1 MKLSVKFLIVMLLM
15 VIPFNFIAIEGIGN
29 VYLSTLMILLTFS
42 ILFLVSKGQII
53 LNDYALFGILVFV
66 FTLVVTFLNII
77 YSDPGLIKLQ
87 ITNTVIYFQTL
98 LAFIIAVY
106 YYDKISYNLFLRLFL
121 IAIILS
127 CLRVIIEE
135 PNHALKISTRWGERI
150 EAYFIGGVNNFSL
163 FVGIA
168 FIISFFQLKKGRAQ
182 IIYCLFF
189 LLMIVLGMSRGALL
203 GVILTLFITS
213 LYDMSLAKFK
223 LLMKYTFYSLFSG
236 FIILLVSGKIEEVT
250 DKIQNRFFSLFSGE
264 KGVNDFFSARGD
276 LFSNIFNRLSESS
289 IRQILFG
296 HGNGG
301 IDFYDYVSRQH
312 FETSHNLIVDI
323 FYRNGIILCFIYI
336 LIFVGISWMFIVNR
350 TRNKVTLFG
359 IFVFFHLELLVN
371 PVLFAAQVGWV
382 YALFMVYFLN
392 QNSIKSTPINRIL

>member
-289 IRQILFG
+289 ILQILFG

>member
-1 MKLSVKFLIVMLLM
+1 MKLSVKIFIVILLM

-29 VYLSTLMILLTFS
+29 VYLSTIMILITFS
-42 ILFLVSKGQII
+42 TLFLVTKGQII
-53 LNDYALFGILVFV
+53 LNDYVLFAVLVFV
-66 FTLVVTFLNII
+66 WTLVVTVLNII
-77 YSDPGLIKLQ
+77 YSNPDLIKLQ
-87 ITNTVIYFQTL
+87 ITNTMIYFQTL
-98 LAFIIAVY
+98 LVFIIAIY
-106 YYDKISYNLFLRLFL
+106 FYDKISYNLFLRLFL
-121 IAIILS
+121 IAMILS

-135 PNHALKISTRWGERI
+135 PNHILKLSTRWEERI

-168 FIISFFQLKKGRAQ
+168 FIISFFQLKKGAWQ

-213 LYDMSLAKFK
+213 LYDMSTAKFK

-236 FIILLVSGKIEEVT
+236 FMILLISGKIDEVT
-250 DKIQNRFFSLFSGE
+250 DKIQKRFFSLFTGE
-264 KGVNDFFSARGD
+264 QGVNDFFSARGD
-276 LFSNIFNRLSESS
+276 LLSNIFNRLSDSS
-289 IRQILFG
+289 ILQILFG

-301 IDFYDYVSRQH
+301 IDFYDYVSHQQ
-312 FETSHNLIVDI
+312 FKTSHNLLVDV
-323 FYRNGIILCFIYI
+323 FYRNGIILCLIYV
-336 LIFVGISWMFIVNR
+336 LIFVGICWMFMVKR

-392 QNSIKSTPINRIL
+392 QNSIKPTPINRIL

>member
-1 MKLSVKFLIVMLLM
+1 MKL
-15 VIPFNFIAIEGIGN
+15 
-29 VYLSTLMILLTFS
+29 
-42 ILFLVSKGQII
+42 
-53 LNDYALFGILVFV
+53 
-66 FTLVVTFLNII
+66 
-77 YSDPGLIKLQ
+77 
-87 ITNTVIYFQTL
+87 
-98 LAFIIAVY
+98 
-106 YYDKISYNLFLRLFL
+106 
-121 IAIILS
+121 
-127 CLRVIIEE
+127 
-135 PNHALKISTRWGERI
+135 STRWGERI

-250 DKIQNRFFSLFSGE
+250 DKIQNRFFSLFTGE

-289 IRQILFG
+289 ILQILFG